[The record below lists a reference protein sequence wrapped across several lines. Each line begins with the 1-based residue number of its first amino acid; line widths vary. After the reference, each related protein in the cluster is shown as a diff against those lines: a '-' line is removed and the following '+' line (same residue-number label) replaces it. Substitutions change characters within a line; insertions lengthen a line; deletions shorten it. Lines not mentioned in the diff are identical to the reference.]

1 MIKKMYRSFLLLL
14 TLTCSPVA
22 ASTFEQIL
30 AQECSAVPRDVVM
43 KVVTHES
50 KSFYQGRVQPWP
62 WTLNIDGQGYYYAS
76 YQLALLAAIKAH
88 RNGASKLGIGF
99 GQIEWKYH
107 KGRFDE
113 NIAAALN
120 PRNNIKAV
128 CQILVEAWGSKR
140 VKTWEDAIAYYHRPV
155 LDDIAR
161 KYAEKVL
168 AL

>member
-1 MIKKMYRSFLLLL
+1 
-14 TLTCSPVA
+14 
-22 ASTFEQIL
+22 
-30 AQECSAVPRDVVM
+30 M